1 MPTATTDAQSSIL
14 IIDDDESLVESYTVL
29 LEDEF
34 QVLTAASGREGI
46 RIIQR
51 ENINVVLLDIRLPD
65 IDGME
70 VLREAKAAD
79 ESLDII
85 MITAVKNVRVA
96 VDAIKL
102 GAIDYLVKP
111 FEIDEV
117 LALLRRTLK
126 HQDLMREVL
135 YLRSEVDRYQKM
147 GNIIGGSSKMHQI
160 FDLILRIADTNATVL
175 INGESGTGKELIA
188 RAIHQKS
195 KRRSK
200 PFVAVN
206 CAAISEHLIESE
218 LFGHERGAFTGAL
231 EKRLG
236 KFELAN
242 TGVLFLDEIASLR
255 LDLQAK
261 LLRVLQEREFE
272 RVGGNKTIRTD
283 VRIVAATN
291 RDLKQMVADEAF
303 REDLFY
309 RLNVVPIQ
317 VPPLR
322 ERREDIE
329 LLIEHFLDKYNLAFQ
344 RQVDGFSSAA
354 HNMMTKYHWPGNVR
368 ELENIIERLVA
379 ISPPGPGTLDVEH
392 LPLDLVNDGQKMVRG
407 LNRLGGDLRQAK
419 AEFERDYISRA
430 LQQSNWNQ
438 TEAARRLGIHRNTLI
453 GKMESLKLRPV
464 SDDSTANPS
473 AML

>member
-1 MPTATTDAQSSIL
+1 MPTTATDTPSSIL
-14 IIDDDESLVESYTVL
+14 IIDDDESLLESYIVL

-34 QVLTAASGREGI
+34 QVHTAASGREGLGI
-46 RIIQR
+46 LKK
-51 ENINVVLLDIRLPD
+51 EHVNVVLLDIHLPD

-70 VLREAKAAD
+70 VLQQAKAAD

-85 MITAVKNVRVA
+85 MITAVKNVRMA

-102 GAIDYLVKP
+102 GAVDYLVKP
-111 FEIDEV
+111 FEIDDV
-117 LALLRRTLK
+117 LALLRRTMQ

-135 YLRSEVDRYQKM
+135 YPRSEVDRYQNM
-147 GNIIGGSSKMHQI
+147 GDIVGSSQKMHQI

-175 INGESGTGKELIA
+175 IHGESGTGKELIA

-195 KRRSK
+195 QRRSK

-272 RVGGNKTIRTD
+272 RVGGNKTIQTD

-291 RDLKQMVADEAF
+291 RDLKQMVVEATF

-322 ERREDIE
+322 ERREDIAR
-329 LLIEHFLDKYNLAFQ
+329 LIEHFLDKYNLAFQ
-344 RQVDGFSSAA
+344 RQVRGFSASALRIL
-354 HNMMTKYHWPGNVR
+354 TSYPWPGNVR
-368 ELENIIERLVA
+368 ELENVIERLVA
-379 ISPPGPGTLDVEH
+379 ISPPGTLDVEH
-392 LPLDLVNDGQKMVRG
+392 LPLDLVNDRHKIAAE
-407 LNRLGGDLRQAK
+407 LNLQGGNLRRAK
-419 AEFERDYISRA
+419 AEFERNFISRA
-430 LQQSNWNQ
+430 LEQSNWNQ
-438 TEAARRLGIHRNTLI
+438 TVAAKRLGIHRNTLI
-453 GKMESLKLRPV
+453 GKMESLKLRHTAD
-464 SDDSTANPS
+464 SDTDPKA
-473 AML
+473 LL